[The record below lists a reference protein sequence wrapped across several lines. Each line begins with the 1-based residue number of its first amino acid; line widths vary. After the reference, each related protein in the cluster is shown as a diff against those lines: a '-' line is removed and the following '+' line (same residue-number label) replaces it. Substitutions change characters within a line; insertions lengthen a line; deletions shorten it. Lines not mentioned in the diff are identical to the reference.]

1 MIVAGPEGFQK
12 NAYRKFKIKDPA
24 TVAGDDYAM
33 MREMLTRRFQ
43 RALKEDP
50 ERSGESWPDLV
61 LLDGGQGQLTVG
73 SEVLAD
79 LGLGDLP
86 IPAIA
91 KGPDR
96 DAGSERLLLPGR
108 PPSMLQQRAPALY
121 FLPPLRDA
129 PPRFALELGRT

>member
-1 MIVAGPEGFQK
+1 MIRRPPRSTRTDTLFPDTTLF
-12 NAYRKFKIKDPA
+12 RS
-24 TVAGDDYAM
+24 M

-86 IPAIA
+86 IAAIA

-96 DAGSERLLLPGR
+96 DAGRRSEEHT
-108 PPSMLQQRAPALY
+108 SELQSLMRISYAVFCLKKKNTQTSQP
-121 FLPPLRDA
+121 
-129 PPRFALELGRT
+129 

>member
-1 MIVAGPEGFQK
+1 MVLYILYCFFFSSRRRHTRCALVTGVQTCALPISGPEGFQK
-12 NAYRKFKIKDPA
+12 NAYRKFKIRDPA
-24 TVAGDDYAM
+24 TTAGDDYAM
-33 MREMLTRRFQ
+33 MREVLTRRFQ

-50 ERSGESWPDLV
+50 ERSCNQWPDLV

-86 IPAIA
+86 IAAIA

-96 DAGSERLLLPGR
+96 DAGQIGR
-108 PPSMLQQRAPALY
+108 AHV
-121 FLPPLRDA
+121 
-129 PPRFALELGRT
+129 